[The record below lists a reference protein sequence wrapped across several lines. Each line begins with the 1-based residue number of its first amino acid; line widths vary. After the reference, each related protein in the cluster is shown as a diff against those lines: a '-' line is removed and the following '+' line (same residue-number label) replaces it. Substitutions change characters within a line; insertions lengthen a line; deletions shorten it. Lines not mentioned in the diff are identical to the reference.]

1 MARKDNTQRGYAVL
15 IDFTEPDDGMRI
27 YRAGKDRYP
36 RPGYDPTDERI
47 EYLQS
52 DKTVLCKPVIAKK

>member
-15 IDFTEPDDGMRI
+15 IDFTEPDDGMHI

-47 EYLQS
+47 EYLQGN
-52 DKTVLCKPVIAKK
+52 TNLLGKPVIAKK

>member
-1 MARKDNTQRGYAVL
+1 MARKNSTLRGYAVL
-15 IDFTEPDDGMRI
+15 IDFTEPGDGMHI

-36 RPGYDPTDERI
+36 RPGYDPPDERI
-47 EYLQS
+47 AYLQS

>member
-1 MARKDNTQRGYAVL
+1 MAKRANNRGRYEVL
-15 IDFTEPDDGMRI
+15 FDFTDSQDNMTS

-36 RPGYDPTDERI
+36 RAGYDPPAERI

-52 DKTVLCKPVIAKK
+52 SKNALGRPVIAKK